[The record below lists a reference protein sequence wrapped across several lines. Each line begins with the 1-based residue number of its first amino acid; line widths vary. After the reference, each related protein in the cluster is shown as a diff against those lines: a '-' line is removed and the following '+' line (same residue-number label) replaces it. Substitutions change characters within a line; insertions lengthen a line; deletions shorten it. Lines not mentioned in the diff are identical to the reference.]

1 MKKVF
6 LATSFSH
13 KIDEA
18 TGLVLSEFRAEIETI
33 LEGLRKT
40 GDFEVFCAVEDEGW
54 RMGEDLPEVG
64 VRHDLDQIGS
74 SDVMLALVE
83 DSVSAGVQF
92 ELGYAVAK
100 GRQVIVAI
108 RAGIKAAYFNQ
119 GVISNGLMTLVT
131 FDDVSSLVKQLD
143 VALHAPSEDL
153 QT

>member
-18 TGLVLSEFRAEIETI
+18 TGLVLPEFRKEIETI
-33 LEGLRKT
+33 LEALRKT
-40 GDFEVFCAVEDEGW
+40 GDLEVFCAVEDEDW
-54 RMGEDLPEVG
+54 RMGEGLPEVG
-64 VRHDLDQIGS
+64 VRHDLDQIEA

-83 DSVSAGVQF
+83 DSASAGVQF

-100 GRQVIVAI
+100 GKQVVVAV
-108 RAGIKAAYFNQ
+108 RAGVKAAYFNQ

-131 FDDVSSLVKQLD
+131 FDNVSSLVRQLD
-143 VALHAPSEDL
+143 VALHAPAEDL
-153 QT
+153 QP